1 MLRHHSDV
9 LGLGA
14 RRLAL
19 VAALGLAASLAT
31 TGLSGGATPLNGL
44 YGLVKKGPIVPVC
57 REGEPCDAPVQVT
70 LVFSRRG
77 KAVARTRSRKD
88 GSYRIGLAAGIYAV
102 RTVERIGIARNL
114 TPHNVKVRRGHW
126 DRINF
131 HIDTGIR

>member
-1 MLRHHSDV
+1 M
-9 LGLGA
+9 
-14 RRLAL
+14 
-19 VAALGLAASLAT
+19 AALGFAAALAA
-31 TGLSGGATPLNGL
+31 TGPSGSATPLNGL
-44 YGLVKKGPIVPVC
+44 YGLVKKCPIVPVC

-77 KAVARTRSRKD
+77 KDVARTRSHKD
-88 GSYRIGLAAGIYAV
+88 GSYRIGLAPGIYAV
-102 RTVERIGIARNL
+102 RTTERIGIARNL